1 MGPNIEPCG
10 IPDKSMW
17 KALSVSLIFA
27 PCFPRFKHECTKVK
41 INHTHEVLQ
50 QVNHDLTLERSIRTV
65 PTKYL
70 LSPIFFKYSV
80 SFNKTWFEL

>member
-27 PCFPRFKHECTKVK
+27 PCFPWFKHECTKVNASSDK
-41 INHTHEVLQ
+41 SYPWSFTVGKSWSHLGEIPKNSTHE
-50 QVNHDLTLERSIRTV
+50 
-65 PTKYL
+65 
-70 LSPIFFKYSV
+70 IFVV
-80 SFNKTWFEL
+80 SYFF

>member
-27 PCFPRFKHECTKVK
+27 PCFPRFKHECTKVNASSDK
-41 INHTHEVLQ
+41 SYAWSFTASKSWSHLGEIHKNSTHEVFVVSDFF
-50 QVNHDLTLERSIRTV
+50 QVFCKL
-65 PTKYL
+65 
-70 LSPIFFKYSV
+70 
-80 SFNKTWFEL
+80 